1 MTRRPALRD
10 HVATMIMERAA
21 AVLAERG
28 DAVSMTEIAK
38 AADVGRATIYRYFPT
53 RDALFAAMADAALE
67 DLGARVEEAGLHNV
81 PVDEAIA
88 RITRAFI
95 GSGQYAALLRGQRDE
110 CLSSAEIDR
119 RITEPIRSLLQRG
132 IDSGILRNDM
142 SADVMLTISGGLL
155 QAGITLATSLGG
167 EQASA
172 TITTVLLDGVSTRA
186 RG

>member
-1 MTRRPALRD
+1 
-10 HVATMIMERAA
+10 MERAA

-28 DAVSMTEIAK
+28 DALSMSDIAK
-38 AADVGRATIYRYFPT
+38 AADIGRATIYRHFPT
-53 RDALFAAMADAALE
+53 REALFTAMADAALD
-67 DLGARVEEAGLHNV
+67 DLGARVEEAGLDAV

-110 CLSSAEIDR
+110 CLSSAEIER
-119 RITEPIRSLLQRG
+119 RITEPIRELLQRG
-132 IDSGILRNDM
+132 IDSGVLRDDM

-172 TITTVLLDGVSTRA
+172 AITTVLLDGVGRRA
-186 RG
+186 K